1 MYFSHHTLD
10 ALEYDKIIALL
21 KEVALTPGA
30 EHLAA
35 DLLPSDDYEVV
46 LSRQRKTEDAKRL
59 VSHKGYPAFGR
70 VTDIGEA
77 VERAE
82 KGAVLSMREL
92 LDIAAVLHSARSLC
106 DYIAAN
112 RLFETSLDAV
122 FARLLPNRPLEERIT
137 RSIIGE
143 DMIAD
148 EASPALAEIRRKM
161 RAAQNRVKETLQNF
175 IGGPRSKYLQENIV
189 TMRDGRYVIPVKAEY
204 RNEIKGLIHD
214 TSASGATIFIEPVG
228 VVEANNELRVLA
240 SKEAQEIDR
249 ILAELS
255 AASADYSGSLLQ
267 DYRTITEL
275 AFSFSCAA
283 LSERM
288 HAAAPVLEK
297 DPVILLKEARHP
309 LLKAN
314 KVVPTSVSLGVDFDT
329 MVITGPN
336 TGGKTVTLKT
346 LGLFALMTQAG
357 LQIPASPDS
366 RMGIFSEILADI
378 GDEQSIEQSLSTFSA
393 HMVNIIDILKT
404 VTPRSLVLFDE
415 LGAGTDPV
423 EGAALARAVLERVRG
438 SGALVAATTHYAE
451 LKAFAL
457 ETPGVTNAGCEFDV
471 TTLRPTYRLIIG
483 TPGKSNAFAI
493 SEKLGLELSVVERA
507 RCLVHEEDKR
517 FEQVIAKLD
526 EDRVAMEAARRAA
539 EEDKLSYERKCKAAE
554 TELKEKTA
562 KAEKEIKAS
571 LERARQIL
579 DSARATSDFVM
590 KQLDDVRKK
599 QESKQFAQEM
609 AEARQKIR
617 GELRHSDEA
626 YAAFEYKDVNLEE
639 DYVLPRPLT
648 VGDHVYLVSFGQEGE
663 VLTLPDKN
671 GNLTVRSGILTAKT
685 HVSKLRLL
693 GKTAAKKEVQK
704 KAVAK
709 LQSGIAAGFRP
720 EIDVRGM
727 MGDEAWFAVDKYLD
741 DACLAG
747 VETVRIIHGKGTGA
761 LRKALQLRLKSDPRV
776 SAYRLG
782 VYGEGDAGV
791 TVVTLK

>member
-30 EHLAA
+30 ERLAA
-35 DLLPSDDYEVV
+35 GLLPSDDYDVV
-46 LSRQRKTEDAKRL
+46 LSRQTKTEDARRL
-59 VSHKGYPAFGR
+59 VSHKGYPAFGH

-92 LDIAAVLHSARSLC
+92 LDVAAVLHSARALC

-112 RLFETSLDAV
+112 RLFETSLDTV
-122 FARLLPNRPLEERIT
+122 FARLLPNRPLEERISRT
-137 RSIIGE
+137 ILGE

-161 RAAQNRVKETLQNF
+161 RAAQNRIKETLQNF
-175 IGGPRSKYLQENIV
+175 ISGSRSKYLQENIV

-214 TSASGATIFIEPVG
+214 TSASGATVFIEPVG
-228 VVEANNELRVLA
+228 VVEANNELRVL
-240 SKEAQEIDR
+240 SSREIQEIDR

-255 AASADYSGSLLQ
+255 AACADYSGSLLQ
-267 DYRTITEL
+267 NYRTITEL
-275 AFSFSCAA
+275 AFCFSCAA
-283 LSERM
+283 LAERM
-288 HAAAPVLEK
+288 HASAPVLEK
-297 DPVILLKEARHP
+297 GQVIVLKDARHP
-309 LLKAN
+309 LLKAD
-314 KVVPTSVSLGVDFDT
+314 KVVPTAVSLGTDFDT

-366 RMGIFSEILADI
+366 HMGIFSEVLADI

-393 HMVNIIDILKT
+393 HMVNIIEILGV

-423 EGAALARAVLERVRG
+423 EGAALARSILERVRG
-438 SGALVAATTHYAE
+438 AGALVAATTHYAE
-451 LKAFAL
+451 LKVYAL
-457 ETPGVTNAGCEFDV
+457 ETAGVINAGCEFDV

-507 RCLVHEEDKR
+507 RTLVEEEDKQ
-517 FEQVIAKLD
+517 FENVIAKLD
-526 EDRVAMEAARRAA
+526 ENRVAMEAARRAA
-539 EEDKLSYERKCKAAE
+539 EADRISYEKKCKAAE
-554 TELKEKTA
+554 DELKEKTA

-599 QESKQFAQEM
+599 QESKQFAKEM

-626 YAAFEYKDVNLEE
+626 YAAFEYKDVNLED
-639 DYVLPRPLT
+639 DYVLPRPLV

-693 GKTAAKKEVQK
+693 GKSIAKKEVQK
-704 KAVAK
+704 KAVTK
-709 LQSGIAAGFRP
+709 LQNGIAMGFRP

-727 MGDEAWFAVDKYLD
+727 MGDEAWFSVDKYLD

-747 VETVRIIHGKGTGA
+747 VESVRIIHGKGTGA

-776 SAYRLG
+776 ASYRLG